1 MDYTVLETF
10 SNKPAFSTEQREY
23 FYIKQDEIKNTLGE
37 LCYLDPEFKRFPMFS
52 KYFDYQMF
60 LKYDLKNK
68 ATHPI
73 HLYMKTLQ
81 IFYRN
86 YEIRLNDLK
95 SKLEFEEIT
104 QDEYNIKLDDLINQK
119 ILADSE
125 FNLDIKKK
133 LREKRNGELINDE
146 KNKII

>member
-10 SNKPAFSTEQREY
+10 SQKPAFSTEQREH
-23 FYIKQDEIKNTLGE
+23 FYKKQDEIKDTLGE
-37 LCYLDPEFKRFPMFS
+37 FCYLDPEFKRFPMFS

-73 HLYMKTLQ
+73 HLYMQTLQ

-86 YEIRLNDLK
+86 YEIRLHDLK

-104 QDEYNIKLDDLINQK
+104 EDEYNLKLDELNHQK
-119 ILADSE
+119 LLADAE

-133 LREKRNGELINDE
+133 L
-146 KNKII
+146 KNKNIII

>member
-23 FYIKQDEIKNTLGE
+23 FYTKQDEIKNTLGE
-37 LCYLDPEFKRFPMFS
+37 FCYLDPEFKRFPMFS

-86 YEIRLNDLK
+86 YEIRLHDLK
-95 SKLEFEEIT
+95 SKLEFDEIT
-104 QDEYNIKLDDLINQK
+104 EDEYNEKLDELNHQK
-119 ILADSE
+119 LLADAE

-133 LREKRNGELINDE
+133 IKKYKYNYLE
-146 KNKII
+146 